1 MARSALG
8 LTKDNKLLM
17 VTVSQCENRGP
28 SKIMQKL
35 GAYNAMNIDGGASS
49 GLYTKGNCSQL
60 LAEIL
65 ATHWW

>member
-17 VTVSQCENRGP
+17 VTVSSAKIEDLAT
-28 SKIMQKL
+28 IMQKL

-49 GLYTKGNCSQL
+49 GLYYKGKL
-60 LAEIL
+60 LTILAEIL